1 MELVPWSPFRE
12 LSTFRREMDRL
23 YDRFFGE
30 EPFGRR
36 FIGEWT
42 PSVDVSET
50 KNEVLVKAELP
61 GLEAKDIEV
70 NISGDLLNIKV
81 RRKRKRKKKMNTTI
95 TLKDTMAP
103 SSVP

>member
-1 MELVPWSPFRE
+1 MELVPWRPFRE

-70 NISGDLLNIKV
+70 NISGDLLNIKGEKNV
-81 RRKRKRKKKMNTTI
+81 F
-95 TLKDTMAP
+95 P
-103 SSVP
+103 SDRAAHRPFSEGGKAFRPAC